1 MKDTV
6 LKKEARDINAMK
18 GPLSTKMSIKEVSQL
33 KEKIDRAVEEFK
45 QQNNTKEKVANIQEN
60 NKNRSLFSE
69 ATKEKYAGEER

>member
-18 GPLSTKMSIKEVSQL
+18 GPFATKMSIKEVSQL

-45 QQNNTKEKVANIQEN
+45 QQNNTKEKVVNIQEN
-60 NKNRSLFSE
+60 NLNRSLFSE
-69 ATKEKYAGEER
+69 ETKEKYTGEER